1 MVSMLTMRGMDRVAI
16 AGMMRRNF
24 GSGFGYRC
32 S

>member
-1 MVSMLTMRGMDRVAI
+1 MVSILTMRGMDRAAI
-16 AGMMRRNF
+16 AGMMQRNF